1 MSTVLWHYLL
11 LMFVHVHAEEEVD
24 GFAFKTLTDDELKE
38 IGFGL
43 ESRKNIRNIIS
54 VQVQHCM

>member
-11 LMFVHVHAEEEVD
+11 LMFVHVHAEEEVG

-38 IGFGL
+38 IGFGIGP
-43 ESRKNIRNIIS
+43 RKIIRKIIS
-54 VQVQHCM
+54 FQVQHCM